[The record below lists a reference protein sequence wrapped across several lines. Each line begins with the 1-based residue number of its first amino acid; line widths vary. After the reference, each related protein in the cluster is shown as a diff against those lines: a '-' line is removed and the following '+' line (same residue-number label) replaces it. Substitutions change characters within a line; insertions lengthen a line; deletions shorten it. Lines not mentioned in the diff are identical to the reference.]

1 MSAPMHATADD
12 ARCRRFLRRYYLA
25 HFWYDFIFAYAVYTL
40 YFSLRGMSVLDIS
53 LLITW
58 WSITSMAME
67 VPSGALADAWSRQKL
82 LVLSPLIKSL
92 CFITWFLAGGRFW
105 LFALGFLLWSIGGS
119 LRSGTSEALLYDT
132 LAHHGKRDDY
142 EQVLGKRE
150 FYFHIGLA
158 ISTVSG
164 GLIAAYRVDWAILLS
179 VIPLLF
185 SAAAALGLEDAP
197 KVKSTGEVRYFEH
210 LRLALRE
217 MRSNRIL
224 LFLVIG
230 LWLLPFST
238 LEEYDQLYY
247 QLVKLPV
254 AAFGVVAFTGSMLS
268 ALAARWAYRMKHADT
283 ALYALPLAGAALLVL
298 VWRLPSIP
306 MLSLL
311 LLSYSLAVPVR
322 VLLESRI
329 QHAIVGVSR
338 ATVTSAVALL
348 LELPQLSLAFGFIGR
363 AWGLTALYLASA
375 IMVFTFAGWT
385 LTMRR
390 FLRMPRAVLDEE
402 PLSVAPSLPMREDP

>member
-1 MSAPMHATADD
+1 MSAPIHATADD
-12 ARCRRFLRRYYLA
+12 AGYRRFLRRYYLA
-25 HFWYDFIFAYAVYTL
+25 HFWYDFIFAYAIYTL

-58 WSITSMAME
+58 WSITAMAFE
-67 VPSGALADAWSRQKL
+67 VPSGALADAWSRRKL
-82 LVLSPLIKSL
+82 LALSPLIKAL
-92 CFITWFLAGGRFW
+92 CFVTWFFAGGQFW

-119 LRSGTSEALLYDT
+119 LRSGTSEALLWDT
-132 LAHHGKRDDY
+132 LTHHGKQDDY
-142 EQVLGKRE
+142 EQVLGRRQ
-150 FYFHIGLA
+150 FYFHTGLA

-217 MRSNRIL
+217 MRSNRVL

-268 ALAARWAYRMKHADT
+268 ALTARWAYRMKHADT

-338 ATVTSAVALL
+338 ATVTSTVVLL
-348 LELPQLSLAFGFIGR
+348 VELPQLALAFGFIGK

-375 IMVFTFAGWT
+375 IMVFTFAGWA

-390 FLRMPRAVLDEE
+390 FLRIRPAAEEE
-402 PLSVAPSLPMREDP
+402 PAPVAESSFAREDA